1 MERIEFRPYDE
12 VSACLEQVL
21 NASPA
26 DETEVVWL
34 ERRHGWATHRGPRPG
49 FPHDGFLES
58 PRLTVL
64 VRVVEGSRQ
73 GLFRTDTAD
82 PNQLESG
89 VRHALAM
96 AKVQPGIGK
105 RPILPTDTGELRS
118 PPRLIDREISRLDPG
133 SARSLL
139 QRLCGDQEQ
148 GRLTW
153 SEARLAIFNS
163 HGLRRSAASSE
174 VSLQILAGTHPGCGR
189 AAGSARTLEALDPEG
204 IRRRARRCHTSGPV
218 APFPSGP
225 VPILLAPEATV
236 ELLNVLNAFA
246 FAGRSYLDGTS
257 FLSRHRNIQVF
268 DESFNLRD
276 DGTRGGLP
284 FPFDFEGSAKRRLD
298 LIVGGK
304 PSTLALNQYQGAA
317 AGLEPTAQAVGGQDS
332 LFSNLFLLP
341 GQASEAELP
350 AAAEGGIR
358 IGWLEPAECF
368 EPSQLRIRA
377 VARSVRRIEDGRL
390 GPSLPDFVW
399 EESLLRALARLRG
412 VGSETIVRSTPTTP
426 LGGISAPAIVLAETE
441 EIVPRPVSP
450 EAPPGQDHRPR
461 REASPR
467 GRRRSQR
474 QDRRRRTTV

>member
-1 MERIEFRPYDE
+1 MQRIEFRPYDQ
-12 VSACLEQVL
+12 VSVCLEQVL
-21 NASPA
+21 NGSPA

-34 ERRHGWATHRGPRPG
+34 ERRHGWATCRGRRG
-49 FPHDGFLES
+49 VLER

-64 VRVVEGSRQ
+64 VRVVEAGRL

-82 PNQLESG
+82 SNLLESG
-89 VRHALAM
+89 VRQALAM
-96 AKVQPGIGK
+96 AKVQPRIGK
-105 RPILPTDTGELRS
+105 RPILPTDTRELRA
-118 PPRLIDREISRLDPG
+118 PPQLLDREISRLDPR

-139 QRLCGDQEQ
+139 QRLCGKEEEDA
-148 GRLTW
+148 RLTW
-153 SEARLAIFNS
+153 SEAHLAIFNS

-174 VSLQILAGTHPGCGR
+174 VSLQVVASTQPGGGR
-189 AAGSARTLEALDPEG
+189 TAGSARTLEALDPEG
-204 IRRRARRCHTSGPV
+204 IRRRARRNHTSGPV
-218 APFPSGP
+218 VPLPSEP

-257 FLSRHRNIQVF
+257 FLSRYRNVQVF
-268 DESFNLRD
+268 DQSFNLRD

-298 LIVGGK
+298 LIVHGK
-304 PSTLALNQYQGAA
+304 PSTPALNQYQGAA

-341 GQASEAELP
+341 GPASEAELL
-350 AAAEGGIR
+350 AAADGGIS
-358 IGWLEPAECF
+358 IGWLEPPECF

-377 VARSVRRIEDGRL
+377 VARSVRRIEGGRL
-390 GPSLPDFVW
+390 GPPLPDFVW

-412 VGSETIVRSTPTTP
+412 VGGMEVLRSTPTTP

-441 EIVPRPVSP
+441 AIVPRTVPPISP
-450 EAPPGQDHRPR
+450 PHQDPRSRRQGSRRHRRWP
-461 REASPR
+461 
-467 GRRRSQR
+467 R

>member
-34 ERRHGWATHRGPRPG
+34 ERRHGWANRLGPQS
-49 FPHDGFLES
+49 GFLER

-73 GLFRTDTAD
+73 GWFRTDTAD

-96 AKVQPGIGK
+96 AKVQPGVGK

-118 PPRLIDREISRLDPG
+118 PPRLIDREISLLDPG
-133 SARSLL
+133 LACSLL
-139 QRLCGDQEQ
+139 QRVCPELEQ

-174 VSLQILAGTHPGCGR
+174 VSLQIIIGTQPGGGR
-189 AAGSARTLEALDPEG
+189 AVGSARTLDALDPES
-204 IRRRARRCHTSGPV
+204 IRQRAHSCHTNDPV
-218 APFPSGP
+218 ASFPSGP

-246 FAGRSYLDGTS
+246 FAGRTYLDGTS
-257 FLSRHRNIQVF
+257 FLSRYRNVQVF
-268 DESFNLRD
+268 DQAFNLRD

-284 FPFDFEGSAKRRLD
+284 FPFDFEGSAKRPLD
-298 LIVGGK
+298 LIVRGK
-304 PSTLALNQYQGAA
+304 PSTPALNQYQGAA

-341 GQASEAELP
+341 GTASEAELL

-358 IGWLEPAECF
+358 IGWLEPPECF

-377 VARSVRRIEDGRL
+377 VARSVRCIEGGYL
-390 GPSLPDFVW
+390 GPPLPDFVW
-399 EESLLRALARLRG
+399 EESLLRALARLRC
-412 VGSETIVRSTPTTP
+412 VGEQPIVRSTPTTP

-441 EIVPRPVSP
+441 EIPPRPV
-450 EAPPGQDHRPR
+450 APQSLPPLPR
-461 REASPR
+461 RQGAPLS
-467 GRRRSQR
+467 RRRSPR
-474 QDRRRRTTV
+474 QERRRRTTV

>member
-1 MERIEFRPYDE
+1 MEQIEFRPYDE

-21 NASPA
+21 NSSPA

-34 ERRHGWATHRGPRPG
+34 ERRHGWATHGGPRQ
-49 FPHDGFLES
+49 GFLER

-89 VRHALAM
+89 MRHALAM

-133 SARSLL
+133 SARSLM
-139 QRLCGDQEQ
+139 QRTCGDQEQ

-153 SEARLAIFNS
+153 SEARLAIVNS

-174 VSLQILAGTHPGCGR
+174 VSLEILAGTHPGGGR
-189 AAGSARTLEALDPEG
+189 AAGSARTLETLGPES
-204 IRRRARRCHTSGPV
+204 IRRRARRHHTSGAA

-225 VPILLAPEATV
+225 VPILLAPEAAV

-257 FLSRHRNIQVF
+257 FLSRYRNVQVF
-268 DESFNLRD
+268 DQAFNLRD

-304 PSTLALNQYQGAA
+304 PSILALNQYQGAA

-332 LFSNLFLLP
+332 LFCNLFLLP
-341 GQASEAELP
+341 GQASEAELL

-358 IGWLEPAECF
+358 IGWLDPPECY

-377 VARSVRRIEDGRL
+377 VARGVRRIESGRL
-390 GPSLPDFVW
+390 GPPLPDFVW

-412 VGSETIVRSTPTTP
+412 VGTETIVRSTPTTP

-441 EIVPRPVSP
+441 AIVPRPVPPQGPRRPANRPRSQRPGSP
-450 EAPPGQDHRPR
+450 RPR
-461 REASPR
+461 RRSP
-467 GRRRSQR
+467 R
-474 QDRRRRTTV
+474 QDRRRRTNV